1 MNSKNIFYKK
11 TYNLGL
17 VLSLQYKQ
25 DDAFLKSSKEFIS

>member
-1 MNSKNIFYKK
+1 MDKIYFLYKK
-11 TYNLGL
+11 PYKLGL

>member
-1 MNSKNIFYKK
+1 MDKIYFLYKK
-11 TYNLGL
+11 PDNLGL